1 MFVSFT
7 LSRYIGRQFL
17 IASAIALGGVLVIA
31 GMIDI
36 VELFRRTA
44 ERPNVPA
51 SVVLEMVL
59 LRLPNMAERI
69 LPYGTLI
76 GAMIA
81 LTRLTRTQELIVA
94 RAGGVSV
101 WQFLMPAV
109 LCGLSLGM
117 LWVVLFNPIA
127 AATIARFDMLEN
139 RYIRGNTSLFS
150 VSDSGLWVRQVEA
163 DKQAVIFDK
172 PVHEYILRAARISQS
187 DMTLHEVTIF
197 GYGPDGRFIGRIDAQ
212 AASLRQGYWQLEEA
226 KVYMPGMVPQDLPSY
241 QLQTDLEITHIQD
254 SFADPETL
262 SFWELS
268 GFIHTL
274 EKAGFS
280 ALRHKLTWHSILAT
294 PLMLSAM
301 VLIAAV
307 FSLRLHRRG
316 RIGLMIVSGILSG
329 FIINFFTSLFHAFGQ
344 SGSLPVPLAAWAPP
358 ALALMIGTALL
369 LHLED
374 G

>member
-17 IASAIALGGVLVIA
+17 LASAIALGAVLVIA
-31 GMIDI
+31 GLIDLI
-36 VELFRRTA
+36 ELFRRTA
-44 ERPNVPA
+44 ERPNVPG
-51 SVVLEMVL
+51 SVVIEMSL
-59 LRLPNMAERI
+59 LRLPYMAEQI

-109 LCGLSLGM
+109 LCGLGLGV
-117 LWVVLFNPIA
+117 LWIVLLNPIK
-127 AATIARFDMLEN
+127 AATIARYDTLEN

-150 VSDSGLWVRQVEA
+150 VSDSGLWVRQVETSG
-163 DKQAVIFDK
+163 KAVIFDK
-172 PVHEYILRAARISQS
+172 PIHEYILRAARISQS

-197 GYGPDGRFIGRIDAQ
+197 GYGEDGAFIGRIDADI
-212 AASLRQGYWQLEEA
+212 ANLREGYWQLEEA
-226 KVYMPGMVPQDLPSY
+226 GVSVPGMVPQSLPSY
-241 QLQTDLEITHIQD
+241 QLETDLDIRHIQD
-254 SFADPETL
+254 SFADPSTL
-262 SFWELS
+262 SFWQLS
-268 GFIHTL
+268 SFISTL

-280 ALRHKLTWHSILAT
+280 ALRHKLDWHSILAT
-294 PLMLSAM
+294 PFMLAAM

-316 RIGLMIVSGILSG
+316 RIGLMIVGGILAG
-329 FIINFFTSLFHAFGQ
+329 FIINFFTSLFHAFGI
-344 SGSLPVPLAAWAPP
+344 SGSLPIALAAWAPP
-358 ALALMIGTALL
+358 ALALMIGMVLL